1 MNILIVTP
9 LYPPDIKEPAP
20 YVKEV
25 ATRLKEKYTVSI
37 LAYNHIPEK
46 VDGVTITTVEKTQ
59 QVFSRMFSLYKAL
72 STQARK
78 TDILFVQNGPSVEVP
93 LLVFLLMTRIR
104 PRTVL
109 RLGDRVPLLRTY
121 TSFLASWI
129 THLLLSRVDI
139 VLTHEDTREFAAT
152 SRVIPRP
159 HARPEI
165 LPFEPRNDVTQKAY
179 ETSWTTHLDA
189 LHSLFSI

>member
-25 ATRLKEKYTVSI
+25 ATRLNERYTVSI

-46 VDGVTITTVEKTQ
+46 IDGVTITTVEKTQ
-59 QVFSRMFSLYKAL
+59 RVFSRMFSLYKTL
-72 STQARK
+72 CTQAREN
-78 TDILFVQNGPSVEVP
+78 DILFVQNGPSVEVP
-93 LLVFLLMTRIR
+93 LLAFLLMTRTR
-104 PRTVL
+104 PRTIL

-129 THLLLSRVDI
+129 TRLLLSRVDI
-139 VLTHEDTREFAAT
+139 VLTHEDTREFVAT
-152 SRVIPRP
+152 STVLPRP

-165 LPFEPRNDVTQKAY
+165 LPFAPPNEAAKQAY

-189 LHSLFSI
+189 LHSLFSS